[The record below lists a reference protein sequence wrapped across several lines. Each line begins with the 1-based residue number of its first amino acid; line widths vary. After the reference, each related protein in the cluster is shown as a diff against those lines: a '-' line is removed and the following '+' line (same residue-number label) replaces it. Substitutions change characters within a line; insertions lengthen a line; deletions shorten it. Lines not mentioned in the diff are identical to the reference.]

1 MRVEGDDGVPNDDI
15 SMRRW
20 GLEEEL
26 VGEGDGEAG
35 AVDAEESGGD
45 KGVTEDGGLGGVGV
59 EEGGKEG
66 EVEDGARLEGEGKEV
81 GVEGEEESM
90 EASTAWKRS
99 ECAKKLKVYE
109 RESNSERQNN

>member
-66 EVEDGARLEGEGKEV
+66 EVEDGARLEGEGEEV
-81 GVEGEEESM
+81 RVEWTGQKTEMAFE
-90 EASTAWKRS
+90 
-99 ECAKKLKVYE
+99 
-109 RESNSERQNN
+109 